1 MRRTE
6 REISELGQIEEI
18 INKADVCRVAFA
30 DENVPYI
37 VTLNFGFTAGR
48 LYFHCAREGRKMEMM
63 KKNNYVCFEMDIDHQ
78 LYTGK
83 KACDT
88 GMNYKSVVGYGK
100 ISIIS
105 DEEERITG
113 MNSILDH
120 YDPRKDYDYDESV
133 FERTVMLKLE
143 ITEMTGKKC

>member
-1 MRRTE
+1 MRRSE

-30 DENVPYI
+30 DQNVPYI
-37 VTLNFGFTAGR
+37 VTMNFGYKSNR
-48 LYFHCAREGRKMEMM
+48 LYFHCAREGRKLEMM
-63 KKNNYVCFEMDIDHQ
+63 RRNNYVCFEMDIDHQ
-78 LYTGK
+78 LYTGQ

-88 GMNYKSVVGYGK
+88 GMNYRSVVGYGK

-120 YDPRKDYDYDESV
+120 YNPQKDYDYDESV

-143 ITEMTGKKC
+143 ITELTGKKC